1 MEVRDYFLKKQ
12 KLCVQSLAKEQKKPA
27 VVILQQSILYNI
39 SIRCLWLRII
49 RRSDQSVQLMNFS
62 SKIFFNNINN
72 AYSAAILKNGSLW
85 VLVLP
90 SYMVLV
96 TYCYYKKNRRTM
108 HTAIALYLFQKES
121 QLDEVCLRH
130 QVRCAVAI
138 GRRTRVQLLMIRKIS
153 TYLCPQDKRESL
165 KKLNTSPG
173 IHKSLFTTQ

>member
-1 MEVRDYFLKKQ
+1 MEVQGYFLKKQ
-12 KLCVQSLAKEQKKPA
+12 KLCVQSLAKEQKQPA

-62 SKIFFNNINN
+62 SKIFFNNINH
-72 AYSAAILKNGSLW
+72 AYSAALLKNGSLW
-85 VLVLP
+85 VWMLP

-108 HTAIALYLFQKES
+108 HTAIVLYVFQKES
-121 QLDEVCLRH
+121 QLDEVCLQH

-138 GRRTRVQLLMIRKIS
+138 GRKARVQLLIIRKIS

-165 KKLNTSPG
+165 KKLNTSLG